1 MKHDKSVILIIERYL
16 DDWLKMS
23 ALEILWICI
32 HAAFTNT
39 QNQLTAFHPIKHSR
53 SNCDFCFQTE
63 NKPFHVSWVFFFLV
77 FEVTKVQSQNL
88 PALLNA
94 SHCQFIPPPSFSS
107 LLYPPPITHP
117 FSSLLAR
124 PIPQTNQ
131 FACLSSI
138 LFPMPAPTLSFVL
151 YCNLQFQR
159 PSINLNFTLPSFTPP
174 HTPFPLPHILLK
186 ENIDSATPTDWNAV
200 SFRKPMFKC
209 E

>member
-1 MKHDKSVILIIERYL
+1 MTGWKWQHSKYGEFV
-16 DDWLKMS
+16 
-23 ALEILWICI
+23 
-32 HAAFTNT
+32 FTQPSPTPRTTLQHFIPSST
-39 QNQLTAFHPIKHSR
+39 QGQIVVCF
-53 SNCDFCFQTE
+53 FFQTE
-63 NKPFHVSWVFFFLV
+63 NKHFMFVGCFFLV
-77 FEVTKVQSQNL
+77 FEVTKVHSQN
-88 PALLNA
+88 PPTLLNA

-159 PSINLNFTLPSFTPP
+159 PSINLNFPLPSFTPP
-174 HTPFPLPHILLK
+174 SHTLPPSSYTSQGEHWFSHSYWL
-186 ENIDSATPTDWNAV
+186 EC
-200 SFRKPMFKC
+200 SFIQKAC
-209 E
+209 V